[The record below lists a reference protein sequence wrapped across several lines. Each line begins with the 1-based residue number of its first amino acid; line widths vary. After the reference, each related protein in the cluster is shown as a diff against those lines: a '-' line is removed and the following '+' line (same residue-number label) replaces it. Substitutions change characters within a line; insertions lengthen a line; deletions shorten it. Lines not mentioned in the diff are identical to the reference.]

1 LDTEW
6 LLSTLF
12 DASLLSTSKAAG
24 NGGSFLCHRR
34 YDPNGGKDAPRK
46 SSTNVIKLPG
56 AFVLPKFAIGHGRR
70 LAIFEKQDAGNHKNG
85 CGWTLVRERAMICS
99 S

>member
-24 NGGSFLCHRR
+24 NGGSFLCAARLFC
-34 YDPNGGKDAPRK
+34 APIRWK
-46 SSTNVIKLPG
+46 P
-56 AFVLPKFAIGHGRR
+56 
-70 LAIFEKQDAGNHKNG
+70 
-85 CGWTLVRERAMICS
+85 
-99 S
+99 